1 MAKYSVNNYSVDTL
15 LSWIDSGEIAI
26 PEIQRPFVW
35 DASKVRDLIDS
46 LYKGYPVGYIITWKN
61 PDVKLKDG
69 TLSSG
74 KKVLIDGQ
82 QRITALS
89 AAVNGLPVIDNT
101 YKKIRIKIGFNPLKE
116 AFEVCNPAIEK
127 DIQWIP
133 DISVVFKSDF
143 NMFSFITDYANAND
157 INPAEISN
165 VISNLNSIRSN
176 NIGVIDLSST
186 LDIET
191 VTDIFIRINS
201 KGVVLSQADFAMSK
215 ISANSVFG
223 GDIIRKTV
231 DYFCHLK
238 QRPMDIEM
246 IERNDVEF
254 SKTEQFSKIKWICTE
269 TDDIYVPTYNDVL
282 RVAFTSQ
289 FLRGRLSDLVSLLSG
304 RNFETREFL
313 EEIARDSFDKLQQ
326 GVMKFVNQTN
336 FKRYLMIVKSTGIID
351 QKLIRSQNVL
361 NFGYILYILLKD
373 KDVDSNIIEK
383 VVRKW
388 IVLSILTG
396 RYSGSPESIF
406 DYDIKRFNQAEDP
419 RDYLNNVEAGELSD
433 AYWNNILVTKLD
445 TSVASSP
452 FFNLFLMAQIKSQDN
467 GFLSESIKV
476 QTLIEERGDVHHLF
490 PKKFLQRN
498 GFNNR
503 SQYNQIANYAYTQS
517 EVNIKIKDDA
527 PNVYMKRVLDQ
538 LITKQSDICAIT
550 DEEVLRENLRCNCI
564 PDGFENYDIN
574 DFQEFLQKR
583 RLLMAKKIEEYYKSL

>member
-82 QRITALS
+82 QRITALT

-165 VISNLNSIRSN
+165 VISALNSIRSN

-223 GDIIRKTV
+223 GDIIRKIV

-326 GVMKFVNQTN
+326 GVMKFINQTN
-336 FKRYLMIVKSTGIID
+336 S
-351 QKLIRSQNVL
+351 
-361 NFGYILYILLKD
+361 
-373 KDVDSNIIEK
+373 
-383 VVRKW
+383 
-388 IVLSILTG
+388 
-396 RYSGSPESIF
+396 
-406 DYDIKRFNQAEDP
+406 
-419 RDYLNNVEAGELSD
+419 
-433 AYWNNILVTKLD
+433 
-445 TSVASSP
+445 
-452 FFNLFLMAQIKSQDN
+452 
-467 GFLSESIKV
+467 
-476 QTLIEERGDVHHLF
+476 
-490 PKKFLQRN
+490 
-498 GFNNR
+498 
-503 SQYNQIANYAYTQS
+503 
-517 EVNIKIKDDA
+517 KIKFD
-527 PNVYMKRVLDQ
+527 NRKNRYIV
-538 LITKQSDICAIT
+538 C
-550 DEEVLRENLRCNCI
+550 
-564 PDGFENYDIN
+564 
-574 DFQEFLQKR
+574 
-583 RLLMAKKIEEYYKSL
+583 KSSIYSNTLHS